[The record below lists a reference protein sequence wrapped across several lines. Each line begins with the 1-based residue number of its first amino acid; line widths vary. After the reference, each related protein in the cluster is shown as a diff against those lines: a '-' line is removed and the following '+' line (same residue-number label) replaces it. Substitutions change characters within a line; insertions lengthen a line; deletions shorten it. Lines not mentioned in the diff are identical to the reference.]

1 MMHAILAAVVALWA
15 ALAAHAGAQTLTGR
29 VAVIYQD
36 GQPTVQMW
44 RRIAER
50 VRTQTNGGV
59 DLTVVPGSQLGGERE
74 VAEGMRLGSIQAA
87 DNTLASLTSWVPQ
100 GALFDMPFVFRDLDH
115 IIRVMGGPVGER
127 FKRLYAAQ
135 GFQVLGY
142 ICYGARSL
150 VSRDPIAGPGDVQG
164 RPMRVIQS
172 PLHIA
177 LWRSLGANPTAIPI
191 PETYNALSTGV
202 VTFMDMTKDGFE
214 ALRLYEV
221 APHFIETGHIWA
233 VGAVIVSN
241 RFWQRLDA
249 DQQRIMQD
257 SANDAIVFFNQ
268 LQARIQDEAL
278 QRAVARGARVAR
290 PDPAP
295 WRAAMRPVWQAQAAN
310 VGGMDAI
317 MEIVNTR

>member
-1 MMHAILAAVVALWA
+1 MKSFIALLAGFLA
-15 ALAAHAGAQTLTGR
+15 ALAVPVQAQTLTGR

-44 RRIAER
+44 RRFADR

-115 IIRVMGGPVGER
+115 VTRVMGGPVGER
-127 FKRLYAAQ
+127 FKQLYEAQ
-135 GFQVLGY
+135 GFTVLGY

-150 VSRDPIAGPGDVQG
+150 VSRDPLPTPAEVRG
-164 RPMRVIQS
+164 RPMRVLQS

-177 LWRSLGANPTAIPI
+177 LWRTLGANPTAIPI

-221 APHFIETGHIWA
+221 APNFIETGHIWA
-233 VGAVIVSN
+233 IGAFVISN
-241 RFWQRLDA
+241 RFWQRLNA
-249 DQQRIMQD
+249 DQRRIMQE
-257 SANDAIVFFNQ
+257 SANDAIPFFNQ

-278 QRAVARGARVAR
+278 QRTVQRGARVLR

-295 WRAAMRPVWQAQAAN
+295 WRAAMQPVWQAQAAN
-310 VGGMDAI
+310 VGGMEAI
-317 MEIVNTR
+317 MEIVNTQ